1 MHRWRAGYLNE
12 LFLLLYRKKVVMF
25 AIFSAILPVLL
36 AISLSALQ
44 PILGLI
50 AVSQS
55 FPIEM
60 LTIYTSIW
68 IPLFILT
75 ITGDLFPNEVASRT
89 LKLALLRPNSR
100 FQVFGTKI
108 AALGTGIAGILIILG
123 IVTFFCNLFAGT
135 SASFTESFHMMKAY
149 VAAFVSMLALST
161 LFVFVSQF
169 FKSASSFMVFSLVL
183 YAAAKIAPFL
193 LSSVAAFSPASY
205 TDWHMLWLSQ
215 TVSAGKLLTT
225 SLFLLSSC
233 MLFLA
238 LGYYK
243 FDRKEV

>member
-1 MHRWRAGYLNE
+1 M
-12 LFLLLYRKKVVMF
+12 FYRKKVVMF
-25 AIFSAILPVLL
+25 AVFSAILPILL

-44 PILGLI
+44 PLLGLI

-68 IPLFILT
+68 IPLFMLT
-75 ITGDLFPNEVASRT
+75 ITGDLFPNEVSART

-123 IVTFFCNLFAGT
+123 LVTFICNLFTGTTAGIT
-135 SASFTESFHMMKAY
+135 DSFGMVKAY
-149 VAAFVSMLALST
+149 VAAFVSMLALSA

-169 FKSASSFMVFSLVL
+169 FKSASSFMVFALVL
-183 YAAAKIAPFL
+183 YAAAKVAPFL

-215 TVSAGKLLTT
+215 TVPMAKLLTT
-225 SLFLLSSC
+225 SLFLISSC
-233 MLFLA
+233 MLFWA

>member
-1 MHRWRAGYLNE
+1 M
-12 LFLLLYRKKVVMF
+12 LLYRKKVVMF

-36 AISLSALQ
+36 AISLGALQ
-44 PILGLI
+44 PILGLM

-55 FPIEM
+55 FPIMM

-68 IPLFILT
+68 IPLIILT
-75 ITGDLFPNEVASRT
+75 ITGDLFPGEVASRT

-100 FQVFGTKI
+100 FQVFGTKV
-108 AALGTGIAGILIILG
+108 AALATGIAGILLLLG
-123 IVTFFCNLFAGT
+123 IITFICNLFAGT
-135 SASFTESFHMMKAY
+135 AANVIESFHMVKAY
-149 VAAFVSMLALST
+149 VAAFVSMIALSA

-183 YAAAKIAPFL
+183 YAAAKVAPFL
-193 LSSVAAFSPASY
+193 LSSIAAFSPASY

-215 TVSAGKLLTT
+215 TVSAGKLMTT
-225 SLFLLSSC
+225 SLFLISSC